1 MREPTRVRLKD
12 IAEELGLS
20 IMTVSRAIN
29 NHPNVKPGTRLRVV
43 RTAKKLNY
51 RPNRFARSLIT
62 RRSMSI
68 ALIVPDISYS
78 FFGEVAKGVQ
88 AEAAK
93 SDYCV
98 LLCNTEEEPSL
109 ERKEI
114 ETLMDWQVDGII
126 IATCLQSKDFDAF
139 ADLERFPHVFVDR
152 RLSRPDASYV
162 VCDDYQIGY
171 QATEHLIKIGHRRI
185 AHFSG
190 PNVSTTRLRRRGYR
204 KALEAYG
211 LTYREDLVWK
221 CGFLVQDGY
230 EACGKLLGKEERPD
244 AIFCVN
250 DPVALGAIQRLD
262 AESVQVPQDVAVV
275 GAADLQFSSL
285 FKVPLTTVHQPAK
298 ELGARATGVLLQ
310 LINGSNQ
317 VHRVVLPAELIVR
330 ESCGARLQGAGERV
344 GLSPS

>member
-1 MREPTRVRLKD
+1 MRVRLKD
-12 IAEELGLS
+12 IAEELDLS
-20 IMTVSRAIN
+20 TMTVSRAIN
-29 NHPNVKPGTRLRVV
+29 NHPNVSPKTRLRVL
-43 RTAKKLNY
+43 RAAKKLNY
-51 RPNRFARSLIT
+51 RPNRFARGLIT

-114 ETLMDWQVDGII
+114 ETLLDWQVDGII
-126 IATCLQSKDFDAF
+126 IATCLQNKDFDALT
-139 ADLERFPHVFVDR
+139 DLQRIPHVFIDR
-152 RLSRPDASYV
+152 RLSRPGASYV
-162 VCDDYQIGY
+162 VCDDYQIGF

-185 AHFSG
+185 AHFAG

-211 LTYREDLVWK
+211 LPYREDLVWK
-221 CGFLVQDGY
+221 CGFFVQDGY
-230 EACGKLLGKEERPD
+230 EACGKLLGSEERPD

-250 DPVALGAIQRLD
+250 DPVALGAIQRLA
-262 AESVQVPQDVAVV
+262 AEGVQVPRDIAVV

-298 ELGARATGVLLQ
+298 ELGVRATRVLLQ
-310 LINGSNQ
+310 LVNGSNE

-330 ESCGARLQGAGERV
+330 ESCGARLHGAGDSV
-344 GLSPS
+344 GLSQS

>member
-1 MREPTRVRLKD
+1 MRVRLKD
-12 IAEELGLS
+12 IAEKLDLS
-20 IMTVSRAIN
+20 TMTVSRAIN
-29 NHPNVKPGTRLRVV
+29 NHPNVSPKTRLRVLQA
-43 RTAKKLNY
+43 AKELNY
-51 RPNRFARSLIT
+51 RPDRFARGLIT
-62 RRSMSI
+62 RRSMAI

-78 FFGEVAKGVQ
+78 FFGEVAKGAQV
-88 AEAAK
+88 EAAK

-109 ERKEI
+109 ERREI

-126 IATCLQSKDFDAF
+126 IATCLRNKDFDAF
-139 ADLERFPHVFVDR
+139 TDLQRIPHVFIDR
-152 RLSRPDASYV
+152 RLSRSGASYV

-185 AHFSG
+185 AHFAG

-204 KALEAYG
+204 EALEAYG
-211 LTYREDLVWK
+211 LSYREDWVWV
-221 CGFLVQDGY
+221 CGFFVQDGY
-230 EACGKLLGKEERPD
+230 EACGKLLGNEERPD

-262 AESVQVPQDVAVV
+262 DEGMQVPRDMAVV

-285 FKVPLTTVHQPAK
+285 FKVPLTTMHQPAK
-298 ELGARATGVLLQ
+298 EMGARSTQVLLQ
-310 LINGSNQ
+310 LINGSKK

-330 ESCGARLQGAGERV
+330 ESCGARLQGAV
-344 GLSPS
+344 DSIGLSQS